1 MQESEC
7 GVDAV
12 LYQLDLRNLVKEGTC
27 YKNSRK
33 PNCIDLYLTNSLQ
46 NTSSVL
52 TGLSYFHKIV
62 LAIFKTTFQKQLSTG
77 VLYKTP
83 VPETEESLAQ
93 MFSCE
98 FCKISKNTFFYR
110 TPPVAASDFVN
121 SKPNELSYRDYKH
134 FNYECMH

>member
-1 MQESEC
+1 M
-7 GVDAV
+7 VDAV

-33 PNCIDLYLTNSLQ
+33 PNCVDLYLTNSLQ

-52 TGLSYFHKIV
+52 TELSYFHKIV

-83 VPETEESLAQ
+83 VPETEGSLAQ